1 MAASTDSLAQ
11 RRCDACTGQTPAL
24 SQAQI
29 EAYLNVLP
37 HWRQN
42 GAWLERAFRFRDYD
56 QVMQFVNRVAE
67 LARQEDHHPIME
79 VGYRQC
85 IVRYTTHAI
94 GALSEND
101 ITCAAKVEKLAER
114 DALSGE

>member
-1 MAASTDSLAQ
+1 MPSADALAA
-11 RRCDACTGQTPAL
+11 RRCQACTGQTPAL

-29 EAYLNVLP
+29 DQYLTALP
-37 HWRQN
+37 HWRQT
-42 GAWLERAFRFRDYD
+42 GAWIERTFRFSDYE
-56 QVMQFVNRVAE
+56 QVMRFVNAVAD
-67 LARQEDHHPIME
+67 LARETNHHPVME

-101 ITCAAKVEKLAER
+101 FICAARVEALTGE
-114 DALSGE
+114 LSG